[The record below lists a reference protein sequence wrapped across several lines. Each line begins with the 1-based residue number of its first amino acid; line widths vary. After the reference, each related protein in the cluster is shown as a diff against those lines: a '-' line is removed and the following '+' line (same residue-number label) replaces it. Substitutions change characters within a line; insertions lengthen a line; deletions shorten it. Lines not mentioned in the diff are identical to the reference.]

1 MKHKNDNLFNA
12 KLYSKQKF
20 GFRKLSIGLSAVAL
34 GTSFLFVTNNSVQA
48 AASNNQLERNQ
59 QSSSNIQPT
68 NSTLTIVK
76 SSDINTG
83 VSAQKANEESS
94 VTNVATDGNTVES
107 RTVALNTN
115 SGSTPHFLEVLY

>member
-20 GFRKLSIGLSAVAL
+20 GFRKLSIGLSTVAL

-48 AASNNQLERNQ
+48 AASNNQLEKNQ

-83 VSAQKANEESS
+83 VAAQKANEESS

-107 RTVALNTN
+107 RTVTLNTN
-115 SGSTPHFLEVLY
+115 SGSTPPIF